1 MPILQFEPDLYP
13 ETMFSDDEPPSET
26 WWAVYTLAR
35 REKELM
41 RRLRSLSIAHYG
53 PIIPCSYRAPN
64 GRRRTSYLPLF
75 SNYVFICGD
84 EHDRRQALTTN
95 CISKVI
101 EVSEP
106 QRLYDDLKN
115 LWSIIQLGAPLAPEA
130 RIEAGHRVMVKNGL
144 FAGRTG
150 IVTRRQG
157 RTRLLVTVDFL
168 QQGVSADLDDCD
180 VERID

>member
-1 MPILQFEPDLYP
+1 MPILQSEPDLYP
-13 ETMFSDDEPPSET
+13 DNLFTGEVEGRS

-41 RRLRSLSIAHYG
+41 RRLRAMKIAHYG

-64 GRRRTSYLPLF
+64 GRRRISHLPLF
-75 SNYVFICGD
+75 SNYVFLCGD

-95 CISKVI
+95 CVSRVI
-101 EVSEP
+101 VVNEP
-106 QRLYDDLKN
+106 QRLCTDLKN
-115 LWSIIQLGAPLAPEA
+115 LWSLIQLGTPLAPEA
-130 RIEAGHRVMVKNGL
+130 RIEAGHRVIVKNGL
-144 FAGRTG
+144 FAGHTG
-150 IVTRRQG
+150 IVIRRQG

-168 QQGVSADLDDCD
+168 QQGASADLDDCD